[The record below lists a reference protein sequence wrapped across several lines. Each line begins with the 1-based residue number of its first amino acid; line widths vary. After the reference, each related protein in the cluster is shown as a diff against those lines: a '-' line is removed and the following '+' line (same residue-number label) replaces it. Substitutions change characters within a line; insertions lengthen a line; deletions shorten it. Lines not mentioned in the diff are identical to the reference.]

1 MLKPNTRYKELK
13 DTYLFNTIY
22 RKTNEYLEANPD
34 KQVLRMGVGD
44 VSLPLCDA
52 VIKALHKAVDDQ
64 ANAATFHGYMPE
76 VGAAELR
83 RAIEGYYK
91 KWVRTLPKMRYSFQA
106 VPAMI

>member
-91 KWVRTLPKMRYSFQA
+91 KWVRTLPKKRYSFQA